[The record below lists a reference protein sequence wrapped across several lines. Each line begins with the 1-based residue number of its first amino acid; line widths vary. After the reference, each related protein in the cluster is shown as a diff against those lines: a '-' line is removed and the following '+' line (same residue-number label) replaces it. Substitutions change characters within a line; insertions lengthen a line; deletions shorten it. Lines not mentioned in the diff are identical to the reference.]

1 MFSCIPTG
9 THVIQDD
16 ENSADSKSVNCCTI
30 VATLSC
36 SHRVCKLLP
45 FVVVGKCSVVN
56 VAGNNKLL
64 IATTEPHI
72 KFQ

>member
-1 MFSCIPTG
+1 MSYKPTK
-9 THVIQDD
+9 TVLTVSQSIIR
-16 ENSADSKSVNCCTI
+16 CTI
-30 VATLSC
+30 YKLSPLLYDSTLSC